1 MNAAKIIRILALLLA
16 VVMAFASV
24 PYGALGLAV
33 LGLLNGFMGVEEDR
47 RIPYLL
53 MAIAL
58 TMSASALNMVPA
70 VGSYLTA
77 IFSNIA
83 AVLQAGVL
91 ALLILVIKERVV
103 D

>member
-16 VVMAFASV
+16 IVMAFVSV

-33 LGLLNGFMGVEEDR
+33 LGLLNGFMGVEEER
-47 RIPYLL
+47 RINYLL

-91 ALLILVIKERVV
+91 ALLMLVIKERVI

>member
-16 VVMAFASV
+16 IVMAFVSV

-33 LGLLNGFMGVEEDR
+33 LGLLNGFMGVEEER
-47 RIPYLL
+47 RINYLL

-91 ALLILVIKERVV
+91 ALLILVIKERVI